1 MSLHD
6 GRYREIFILM
16 KFCWIVL
23 HIKQY
28 QTTCNS
34 LIKIVSFC
42 IFFILKST
50 KTNTVYNRVSIK
62 HFIGAIVSTNRGI
75 MSSNVDSV
83 H

>member
-1 MSLHD
+1 LFYTSNNIKL
-6 GRYREIFILM
+6 RA
-16 KFCWIVL
+16 IVWTT
-23 HIKQY
+23 QY
-28 QTTCNS
+28 